1 MAKKTKRTKKEE
13 RRSLN
18 WKDHQIPLLMVW
30 ESRNSIRMALAK
42 TELILRLPSSPFV
55 KVDLPQVFKS
65 LEAWLEKLDRKKPG
79 MLDRFREKKYET
91 GQLVEV
97 GKRVY
102 SLDIRVE
109 SRQTHSARLR
119 AGTIELR
126 LSDQETGP
134 GLQKKIQTLLSRVVA
149 IDYLPEITQK
159 IHRLNQQFF
168 QKQIKSISLRYTHG
182 RWGSCSRS
190 GNINLS
196 TRLLFAPE
204 QVVDYVIIHE
214 LAHLVEHNHS
224 ARYWK
229 VVERVMPDY
238 LAAERWLKENG
249 HTCDF

>member
-1 MAKKTKRTKKEE
+1 MAKKAKRAKKEE
-13 RRSLN
+13 RRN
-18 WKDHQIPLLMVW
+18 IKWRDHQIPLLLVW
-30 ESRNSIRMALAK
+30 EPRNSIRMALGKA
-42 TELILRLPSSPFV
+42 ELILRLPSGPFV
-55 KVDLPQVFKS
+55 KVDLTQVFKS

-79 MLDRFREKKYET
+79 FLDRFREKKYET
-91 GQLVEV
+91 GQLLQV
-97 GKRVY
+97 GHRVY
-102 SLDIRVE
+102 SLDVRFE

-126 LSDQETGP
+126 LSDLETGS
-134 GLQKKIQTLLSRVVA
+134 GLQKNIQTLLSRVVA
-149 IDYLPEITQK
+149 IDFLPEITQK

-182 RWGSCSRS
+182 RWGSCSRP

-204 QVVDYVIIHE
+204 PVVDYVIIHE

-229 VVERVMPDY
+229 VVERAMPDY

-249 HTCDF
+249 HNCDF